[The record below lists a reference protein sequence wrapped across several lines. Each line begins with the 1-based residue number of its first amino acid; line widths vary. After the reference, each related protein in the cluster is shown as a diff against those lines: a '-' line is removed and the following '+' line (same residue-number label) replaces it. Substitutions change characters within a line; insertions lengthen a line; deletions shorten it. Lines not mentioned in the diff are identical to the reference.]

1 MIVVVAYDVN
11 TEAAAGRR
19 RLRRMARV
27 CKDFGLRV
35 QKSIFE
41 CRVADTQWVKLRHLL
56 LKEMKE
62 EQDSLRFYFIDEAA
76 QKKTEHHGLGKPIDL
91 EGPLIA

>member
-1 MIVVVAYDVN
+1 MLVVVAYDVN
-11 TEAAAGRR
+11 TEKAPGRR
-19 RLRRMARV
+19 RLRRIARA

-41 CRVADTQWVKLRHLL
+41 CKVGDVQWVKLKHQILG
-56 LKEMKE
+56 EMKVE
-62 EQDSLRFYFIDEAA
+62 EDSLRFYFIDESA

>member
-11 TEAAAGRR
+11 TETTHGQR
-19 RLRRMARV
+19 RLRRMARI

-41 CRVADTQWVKLRHLL
+41 CKVADSQWVKLRHLL
-56 LKEMKE
+56 LKEMKAE
-62 EQDSLRFYFIDEAA
+62 EDSLRFYFIDEAA
-76 QKKTEHHGLGKPIDL
+76 QKKTEHHGLGKPVDL
-91 EGPLIA
+91 DAPLII

>member
-11 TEAAAGRR
+11 TGAAPGRR
-19 RLRRMARV
+19 RLRRIARA

-35 QKSIFE
+35 QKSVFE
-41 CRVADTQWVKLRHLL
+41 CKVGETQWVELKHLL

-62 EQDSLRFYFIDEAA
+62 EEDSLRFYFIDEAA
-76 QKKTEHHGLGKPIDL
+76 QKKTEHHGLGEPLDL